1 MRQAL
6 AISSRARRELGPTRE
21 LGPGVGAEKFFG
33 PKNFSKECYAAS
45 RSFLPRDILKRR
57 NCHVAG
63 QSAQLLVYLMMCYAA
78 QASHLNELHGKQT
91 PHMAYL
97 QRQIAC
103 HCADAAMKSR
113 RGGRGLREVQGYG
126 ISLGNC
132 LRGGGADAM
141 EQKKTDWNAQKCS
154 NAEEQDGEVDM
165 LAKNAV
171 CMTPQI
177 HSLDTKIYSRAYFRS

>member
-1 MRQAL
+1 MSEAL
-6 AISSRARRELGPTRE
+6 AIPSRVRREQ
-21 LGPGVGAEKFFG
+21 G
-33 PKNFSKECYAAS
+33 PKKFSKECYAPS
-45 RSFLPRDILKRR
+45 RSFLPRDILKRP

-78 QASHLNELHGKQT
+78 QASHQNELHGKRT

-103 HCADAAMKSR
+103 HCADAAMKSC

-141 EQKKTDWNAQKCS
+141 EQKKTDWTAQMCS
-154 NAEEQDGEVDM
+154 NAEEHDGEVDM

-177 HSLDTKIYSRAYFRS
+177 HSLDTKIYSRAYFVHDLSIQ

>member
-1 MRQAL
+1 MSEAL
-6 AISSRARRELGPTRE
+6 AISSRVRKELGPK
-21 LGPGVGAEKFFG
+21 KFS
-33 PKNFSKECYAAS
+33 NECSAAS
-45 RSFLPRDILKRR
+45 RSFLPREILQRH

-63 QSAQLLVYLMMCYAA
+63 QSAQLLMYLMMCYAA
-78 QASHLNELHGKQT
+78 QASHLNELHGKQP
-91 PHMAYL
+91 PHMAHL
-97 QRQIAC
+97 HRQIAC

-113 RGGRGLREVQGYG
+113 RGLREVDNIGLDKVQGYG

-132 LRGGGADAM
+132 LRGGAADAAARCAV
-141 EQKKTDWNAQKCS
+141 QQQNKTDWTAQMCS

-177 HSLDTKIYSRAYFRS
+177 HPGYEDLFESLL